1 MSAKPPVTSD
11 ATAAVDV
18 EIAPV
23 DTAPTPPAA
32 PTIKLH
38 RAWLRKRGQG
48 NPLVMVHGFGGDLNA
63 WRVLVAAA
71 ALPRPVLAIDLP
83 GHGRSPGGAT
93 SFDALVSS
101 VAAAIAEEGVTAAD
115 VVGHSLGAAV
125 AVGVAETARFAVQ
138 SLFLLAPAG
147 LGPDING
154 EFLAGFCRADSA
166 ATLAPWMSMLVADPE
181 SIPPV
186 FVEVT
191 AETRAQPGVM
201 EAQKQIVQGVFPNG
215 TQVFSIRKMLE
226 TLACP
231 IRVIF
236 GDADRIIPHRHM
248 AGLPGTIAQ
257 HLFAGVGHMPQI
269 EVREPVA
276 RLLVEHLLEVG

>member
-1 MSAKPPVTSD
+1 MSPKPPVSTD
-11 ATAAVDV
+11 AAAAVDLD
-18 EIAPV
+18 IAP
-23 DTAPTPPAA
+23 AAAA
-32 PTIKLH
+32 PAVPTSRLH

-48 NPLVMVHGFGGDLNA
+48 NPLVMVHGFGGDLNS

-71 ALPRPVLAIDLP
+71 ALSRPVLAIDLP

-93 SFDALVSS
+93 TFDALVSS

-125 AVGVAETARFAVQ
+125 AAGLAETARFAVQ

-154 EFLAGFCRADSA
+154 EFLTGFCGARSA
-166 ATLAPWMSMLVADPE
+166 AALVPWMSMLVADPDC
-181 SIPPV
+181 IPPV

-201 EAQKQIVQGVFPNG
+201 EAQEQIAHGVFPDG
-215 TQVFSIRKMLE
+215 VQVFSIRKTLE
-226 TLACP
+226 SLNIP
-231 IRVIF
+231 IRVVF

-257 HLFAGVGHMPQI
+257 HLLVGVGHMPQI

-276 RLLVEHLLEVG
+276 RLLVEHLSAVG

>member
-1 MSAKPPVTSD
+1 
-11 ATAAVDV
+11 
-18 EIAPV
+18 
-23 DTAPTPPAA
+23 
-32 PTIKLH
+32 
-38 RAWLRKRGQG
+38 
-48 NPLVMVHGFGGDLNA
+48 MVHGFGGDHNS

-93 SFDALVSS
+93 TFGSLVAS

-115 VVGHSLGAAV
+115 IVGHSLGAAV
-125 AVGVAETARFAVQ
+125 SVGVAETARFTVQ

-154 EFLAGFCRADSA
+154 AFLAGFCRARSG
-166 ATLAPWMSMLVADPE
+166 ATLAPWMSLLVADPE
-181 SIPPV
+181 NIPPV
-186 FVEVT
+186 FVQVT

-201 EAQKQIVQGVFPNG
+201 EAQEQIVQGIFPDG
-215 TQVFSIRKMLE
+215 TQVFSIRKTLE
-226 TLACP
+226 TLTIP
-231 IRVIF
+231 IRVVF

-276 RLLVEHLLEVG
+276 RLLVEHLRAVG